1 MHGFWPS
8 SLFKAFSSIFFL
20 KKDRKEEEKNRKEGR
35 EGREEKEEG
44 RRGGGEGQEGGERT
58 ERERGTLNGK
68 KIKIKID
75 RNVLRFLL
83 I

>member
-20 KKDRKEEEKNRKEGR
+20 KKDRKEE
-35 EGREEKEEG
+35 G
-44 RRGGGEGQEGGERT
+44 RRGGEGQEGGERT

-68 KIKIKID
+68 KIKIKIET
-75 RNVLRFLL
+75 F
-83 I
+83 